1 MKLPFKKQN
10 YFIQQINKL
19 QYNRILLYIILFAT
33 VINMT
38 ANALIGDLK
47 TPLIFILICIIVSYF
62 NKNMIII
69 LSVSLI
75 FSNILKYGTKIMIDE
90 GFANEDTNTTGG
102 DVKID
107 NSSPLDK
114 QPENEESIKN
124 KESDISSKN
133 KISSK
138 MAENKEFIKDTME
151 SYENLFSI
159 QNQIMKTMES
169 LTDDLSNAE
178 KIIERLETN
187 IAKKK

>member
-1 MKLPFKKQN
+1 MKLPFKKQS

-19 QYNRILLYIILFAT
+19 QYNRILLYIILF
-33 VINMT
+33 VSIINMT
-38 ANALIGDLK
+38 SNALMGDLK
-47 TPLIFILICIIVSYF
+47 TPLIFILIGIIVSYF
-62 NKNMIII
+62 NKNMVII

-90 GFANEDTNTTGG
+90 GFANEDTTGG
-102 DVKID
+102 DIKND
-107 NSSPLDK
+107 NSSPLEK
-114 QPENEESIKN
+114 QPESEEPVKN